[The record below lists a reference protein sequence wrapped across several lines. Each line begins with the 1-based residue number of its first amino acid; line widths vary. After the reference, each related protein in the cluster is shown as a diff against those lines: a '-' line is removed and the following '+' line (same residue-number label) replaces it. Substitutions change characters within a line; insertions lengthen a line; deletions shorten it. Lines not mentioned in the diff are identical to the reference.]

1 MIRRH
6 RRLHVQPPVV
16 HSPEDPM
23 SQIPDTRAAPAG
35 ALVPNR
41 GQPYIAQRQPSTGK
55 RSLMS
60 PTMSE
65 PTFTS
70 ASVTSA
76 TLSPNR
82 LNYVSS
88 PPSTGPREEQDFEE
102 RFDARFQTRLMEFL
116 HQHMD
121 PPQVNPG
128 SEVGDPDLPAY
139 PGRRP

>member
-1 MIRRH
+1 
-6 RRLHVQPPVV
+6 
-16 HSPEDPM
+16 
-23 SQIPDTRAAPAG
+23 
-35 ALVPNR
+35 
-41 GQPYIAQRQPSTGK
+41 
-55 RSLMS
+55 MS
-60 PTMSE
+60 PMTSE

-82 LNYVSS
+82 LNYVTSPSS
-88 PPSTGPREEQDFEE
+88 TRPGDEQEFEE

-121 PPQVNPG
+121 PPRVNPG